1 MSFHGLTVHFRLALN
16 NVALSERAK
25 VYTSIPLLRDILV
38 AFKFWELNKSAIKIH
53 VQIFM

>member
-1 MSFHGLTVHFRLALN
+1 MSFHGLTVHFHLALN